1 MIDLPLFPLNSVL
14 FPYTPLHMHIFEER
28 YKKMIAYCRSAGS
41 PFGVVL
47 IRRGA
52 EAHGPVAE
60 PHSIGCTAEIAQ
72 LQPLSQGRMNLVVVG
87 QDRFR
92 IRALKHDQPYLVGD
106 VDFLPVCSG
115 SQLMLDQAGRK
126 LRPWLERY
134 LRALNSSENPESIIQ
149 QLPADPLTLAYMA
162 AMILQMPAEQK
173 QVFLEID
180 EAGDLFN
187 KLRFSYR
194 REIAL
199 LRTML
204 DGSRRDSGQPFSS
217 N

>member
-1 MIDLPLFPLNSVL
+1 MIDIPLFPLNAVL
-14 FPYTPLHMHIFEER
+14 FPYTPLHLHIFEER
-28 YKKMIAYCRSAGS
+28 YKKMIAYCRSSGS
-41 PFGVVL
+41 PFGVVS

-52 EAHGPVAE
+52 EALGPSAE
-60 PHSIGCTAEIAQ
+60 PYPIGCTAEITQ
-72 LQPLSQGRMNLVVVG
+72 LQPLSQGRMNLLVIG

-92 IRALKHDQPYLVGD
+92 IRTLKYDQPYLVGD
-106 VDFLPVCSG
+106 VDFLPIRSG
-115 SQLMLDQAGRK
+115 SSEVLAQAGQN

-134 LRALNSSENPESIIQ
+134 VRALNSGENPESAIAN
-149 QLPADPLTLAYMA
+149 LPSDPLTLAYVA
-162 AMILQMPAEQK
+162 AMVLQMPVDQK
-173 QVFLEID
+173 QAFLEID
-180 EAGDLFN
+180 DMGELFDE
-187 KLRFSYR
+187 LRFSYR